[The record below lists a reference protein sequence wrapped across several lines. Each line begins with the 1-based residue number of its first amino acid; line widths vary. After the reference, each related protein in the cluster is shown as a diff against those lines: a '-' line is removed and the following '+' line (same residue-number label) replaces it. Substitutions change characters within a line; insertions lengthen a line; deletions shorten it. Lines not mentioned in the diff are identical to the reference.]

1 MKCVVRRKIA
11 CCDFCGVRYCS
22 MHGEM
27 EAHACCGFSV
37 CYSCEKEKGHR
48 EAVRHCGHKIC
59 GIMNVE
65 WCNECCMDQKR
76 KHLEERQKKEQ
87 EEQEK
92 EKQRMLEDLSS
103 VEAFLDTVKSE
114 TLKRSLVKFIN
125 DAKKTT
131 NNTKKVTAI
140 KRKSPAKP
148 VRSERAKSYV
158 P

>member
-1 MKCVVRRKIA
+1 
-11 CCDFCGVRYCS
+11 
-22 MHGEM
+22 
-27 EAHACCGFSV
+27 
-37 CYSCEKEKGHR
+37 
-48 EAVRHCGHKIC
+48 
-59 GIMNVE
+59 
-65 WCNECCMDQKR
+65 MDEKR

-114 TLKRSLVKFIN
+114 TLKRSLVKFIK

-131 NNTKKVTAI
+131 TNTKKVTAI